1 MKKLLSVTFFTGLL
15 TLSRMMAGFLVS
27 KAIAVYT
34 GTAGMALLGQAQNL
48 ITMLNG
54 IVNAPTSSAVVRYTS
69 EYCDKGFAAC
79 SPWWRASGQWVI
91 LFCVSLIPTGVI
103 LSKYISL
110 WLFETPDY
118 NWLVCVIF
126 IVLPFSAVSTL
137 INSVINGQQQYKKYI
152 ALGIVSLIIST
163 VVMLALI
170 LWWGINGALI
180 AAAIQSALIGVV
192 MFVICI
198 RQPWMKINLWWG
210 KVGTEHRLKIGSYIL
225 MAIAS
230 AISMPLALIAIRKI
244 IIVNVGWDAAGQW
257 QAVWK
262 ISEVYLSVITMAL
275 GIYFLPQLSKL
286 KNYVDIRNEINK
298 TALIIVPVVILM
310 ALCVYFLRD
319 LAITVLFT
327 ESFRNARD
335 LFGIQ
340 LIGDVLK
347 ISSWLYAY
355 PMISRGATK
364 WFVGSE
370 IVFSISLVVMTA
382 IFVPE
387 FKTDGANIAY
397 MINYAVYFIF
407 VFTAMKHILRDKKG
421 PYESA

>member
-27 KAIAVYT
+27 KVIAVYT
-34 GTAGMALLGQAQNL
+34 GTTGMALLGQAQNL

-54 IVNAPTSSAVVRYTS
+54 IVNSPTSNAVVRYTS
-69 EYCDKGFAAC
+69 EHCDEGFDAC
-79 SPWWRASGQWVI
+79 APWWRASGQWAI
-91 LFCVSLIPTGVI
+91 LFCVSLIPTGI
-103 LSKYISL
+103 LLSKYISEL
-110 WLFETPDY
+110 LFETQVY
-118 NWLVCVIF
+118 SWLVCIMF
-126 IVLPFSAVSTL
+126 LVLPFSAVSTL

-152 ALGIVSLIIST
+152 VLGIISVIIST
-163 VVMLALI
+163 TVMLVLI
-170 LWWGINGALI
+170 LLWGINGALI
-180 AAAIQSALIGVV
+180 AAAMQSALIGVV
-192 MFVICI
+192 MLIICI

-210 KVGTEHRLKIGSYIL
+210 NVDNEHRLKVGGYIL
-225 MAIAS
+225 MALAS
-230 AISMPLALIAIRKI
+230 AISMPLALIAVRKI

-262 ISEVYLSVITMAL
+262 ISEVYLSVMTMAL
-275 GIYFLPQLSKL
+275 GIYFLPQLAKL
-286 KNYVDIRNEINK
+286 KSYIEIRREINS

-310 ALCVYFLRD
+310 ALCVYLLRD
-319 LAITVLFT
+319 MAITILFT
-327 ESFRNARD
+327 EKFRDARE

-364 WFVGSE
+364 WFVASE
-370 IVFSISLVVMTA
+370 VVFAASLVLMTYF
-382 IFVPE
+382 FVPL

-397 MINYAVYFIF
+397 MINYAIYFVF
-407 VFTAMKHILRDKKG
+407 VFTAMKYILHNGK
-421 PYESA
+421 EVL